1 MMIKTIENDD
11 NADDEDDD
19 GEHAEDGDDNN
30 EALVLAAVVNPTAD
44 CLLLASL

>member
-19 GEHAEDGDDNN
+19 NPAVSSDN
-30 EALVLAAVVNPTAD
+30 EKL
-44 CLLLASL
+44 C